1 MDIIISNQS
10 VIPLYQQISEQ
21 MKNLIVTGALEAGEI
36 VPSIRGLA
44 KELKV
49 SIITTKRAYEELEAE
64 GFIETL
70 PGKGTYVST
79 VNLNILK
86 EVVPENAK
94 GYEIIG
100 IQGGVSGIS
109 IGLIGMIVYI
119 ISFYNK
125 CKHIKEKRSHVIK

>member
-21 MKNLIVTGALEAGEI
+21 IKNLIVTGELEAGEM

-86 EVVPENAK
+86 EVQISQIEEKLHEIIENAK
-94 GYEIIG
+94 K
-100 IQGGVSGIS
+100 
-109 IGLIGMIVYI
+109 IGLT
-119 ISFYNK
+119 
-125 CKHIKEKRSHVIK
+125 KEELKERIELLYEEE

>member
-21 MKNLIVTGALEAGEI
+21 MKNLIVTGVLEAGEM

-86 EVVPENAK
+86 EVQISQIEEKLHEIIENARK
-94 GYEIIG
+94 
-100 IQGGVSGIS
+100 
-109 IGLIGMIVYI
+109 IGLT
-119 ISFYNK
+119 
-125 CKHIKEKRSHVIK
+125 KEELKERIDLLYEEE

>member
-21 MKNLIVTGALEAGEI
+21 IKNLIVTGELEAGEM

-86 EVVPENAK
+86 EVQISQIEEKLHEIIENAK
-94 GYEIIG
+94 K
-100 IQGGVSGIS
+100 
-109 IGLIGMIVYI
+109 IGLTKEELKERIGLLY
-119 ISFYNK
+119 
-125 CKHIKEKRSHVIK
+125 EEE

>member
-21 MKNLIVTGALEAGEI
+21 IKNLIVTGELEAGEM

-49 SIITTKRAYEELEAE
+49 SIITTKRAYEELEVE

-86 EVVPENAK
+86 EVQISQIEEKLHEIIENAK
-94 GYEIIG
+94 K
-100 IQGGVSGIS
+100 
-109 IGLIGMIVYI
+109 IGLT
-119 ISFYNK
+119 
-125 CKHIKEKRSHVIK
+125 KEELKERIELLYEEE